1 MALHTRA
8 REHEQGT
15 EPTVEVTDVAI
26 AAGAEPF
33 RIDPADA
40 RTAALLCHGF
50 TGSPASLRPVGDAL
64 GAAGVAVD
72 LPRLPGHGTSLAE
85 MRPTRWADWF
95 AVVERS
101 LFGLAQRYATVVVV
115 GLSMGG
121 ALALRLAELYG
132 HRLAG
137 LVLINPAVASS
148 DRRLR
153 FLPLLRHLVPSLP
166 GLAND
171 ISRPGQDEIAYDRV
185 PLHPLHSQVQAWRQ
199 VREQLARITQPML
212 LAHSPNDRIV
222 DPSSTQIIQRGVS
235 SRQITMLS
243 LERSRHV
250 ATLDHDAPM
259 LIERT
264 VRFVQNIG
272 GEHES

>member
-1 MALHTRA
+1 M
-8 REHEQGT
+8 
-15 EPTVEVTDVAI
+15 PI

-33 RIDPADA
+33 HIDPADA

-50 TGSPASLRPVGDAL
+50 TGSPASLRPVGEAL
-64 GAAGVAVD
+64 GAAGIAVD

-95 AVVERS
+95 TVVERA
-101 LFGLAQRYATVVVV
+101 LLGLAQRYSVVVVV

-121 ALALRLAELYG
+121 ALALRLAELHG
-132 HRLAG
+132 QRLAG

-153 FLPLLRHLVPSLP
+153 FLPLLRYLVSTLP

-199 VREQLARITQPML
+199 VRERLAHVTQPML

-222 DPSSTQIIQRGVS
+222 DPSSSQIIQRGVS
-235 SRQITMLS
+235 SQHVTTLS
-243 LERSRHV
+243 LEQSRHV

-264 VRFVQNIG
+264 VRFVQDIG
-272 GEHES
+272 GDHES